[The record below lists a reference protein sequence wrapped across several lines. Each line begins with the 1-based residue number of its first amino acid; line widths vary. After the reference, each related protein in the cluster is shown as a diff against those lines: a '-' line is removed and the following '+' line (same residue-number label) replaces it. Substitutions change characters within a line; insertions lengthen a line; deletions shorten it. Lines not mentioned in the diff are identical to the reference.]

1 MDNYIIRAFSYIMNK
16 LAEGTFSIV
25 YLGPNKTV
33 FKQYKVPQALYRE
46 IQIMDMCK
54 DTQFI
59 LQPISKESNQLILPL
74 MVPLSNLDI
83 NVLRQKDHHRI
94 ITSMING
101 LKELHKRQIIHHDIK
116 SDNILYNP
124 IDLSI
129 KIADFSSS
137 FTVNEFQNLDKTIL
151 NNTTSPLHAFYRKIE
166 NEEDLYQS
174 DKWSLVVTIYRMY
187 VPGFTKIKSPK
198 HLIKAFNE
206 LRDKYPSD
214 ARIFDLVQREL
225 FKFE

>member
-1 MDNYIIRAFSYIMNK
+1 MNK
-16 LAEGTFSIV
+16 LAEGTFSTI

-33 FKQYKVPQALYRE
+33 IKRYKVQQALYRE

-83 NVLRQKDHHRI
+83 NMLYLKDRHRI

-101 LKELHKRQIIHHDIK
+101 LKELHNRQIIHHDIK

-137 FTVNEFQNLDKTIL
+137 FTVDEFQYLDKTIL

-166 NEEDLYQS
+166 NKEDLYQS
-174 DKWSLVVTIYRMY
+174 DKWSLAITIYRMY
-187 VPGFTKIKSPK
+187 VPGFTKIKSPT

-206 LRDKYPSD
+206 LRIKYPYD
-214 ARIFDLVQREL
+214 ARLFNLVQREL